1 MSDKKDK
8 MPSTVLINFH
18 LTEREYIRKCGH
30 HFKEYEKCV
39 DEKGDKFD
47 ECYKV
52 HYVAFKNCYDKLL
65 YSGY

>member
-1 MSDKKDK
+1 MSDKEK
-8 MPSTVLINFH
+8 MPTISLVKFYMS
-18 LTEREYIRKCGH
+18 EMEYVRRCGH
-30 HFKEYEKCV
+30 HFRKYEECI

-52 HYVAFKNCYDKLL
+52 HFVSFKNCYDKLL